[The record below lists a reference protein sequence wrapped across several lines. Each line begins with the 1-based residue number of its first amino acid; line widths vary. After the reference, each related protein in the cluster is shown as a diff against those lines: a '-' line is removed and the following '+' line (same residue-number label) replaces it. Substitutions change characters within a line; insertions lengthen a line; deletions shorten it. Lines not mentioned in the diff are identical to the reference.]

1 MSVGVFVLL
10 GAPGSGKGTQA
21 KTLAAKNPGWVHIS
35 TGDLFRAEIASG
47 SSLGNALKGVL
58 AAGKLVSD
66 EITNQVFESQVKQIL
81 TKGVVKVLML
91 DGYPRTAEQAETL
104 NKFCAKT
111 PSLTP
116 PKVVE
121 FHIDEEVVVKRLSD
135 RLVNPRSGK
144 IYHRVSNPPKITDVC
159 DDDGGPLVQ
168 RPDDQPE
175 TIRKRFA
182 IYAAART
189 GIVGAL
195 GGESSIKK
203 VNADQAPDLVSKEVA
218 LAIQGLIRA

>member
-21 KTLAAKNPGWVHIS
+21 KALAAKNPGWIQIS

-47 SSLGNALKGVL
+47 SHLGNSVKDIM

-66 EITNQVFESQVKQIL
+66 DLTNQIFESQVKQIL
-81 TKGVVKVLML
+81 TRGPVKALML
-91 DGYPRTAEQAETL
+91 DGYPRTAAQAESL
-104 NKFCAKT
+104 KRFCAAT
-111 PSLTP
+111 PGLSS

-121 FHIDEEVVVKRLSD
+121 FHIDEEVLVKRLSD
-135 RLVNPRSGK
+135 RLVNPRTGR
-144 IYHRVSNPPKITDVC
+144 IYHRVTNPPKVSGIC
-159 DDDGGPLVQ
+159 DDDGGALVQ

-182 IYAAART
+182 IYADSRNGIAR
-189 GIVGAL
+189 AL
-195 GGESSIKK
+195 GGNAAIKT
-203 VNADQAPDLVSKEVA
+203 VNADQAPEKVSQDLGV
-218 LAIQGLIRA
+218 AIQSLL